1 MLAKFLCS
9 SVRESFIKD
18 VGSLVEMS
26 KRGSRTPSS
35 GGLRVRRGHHVS
47 PRLRGSLYLFV
58 PLTRVHSLH
67 LLLGLGVRASATLGR
82 PRVANRPICLTPP
95 LL

>member
-1 MLAKFLCS
+1 MNIAFVLAKFLCNN
-9 SVRESFIKD
+9 VRESFIED
-18 VGSLVEMS
+18 VGSLVEKG

-47 PRLRGSLYLFV
+47 PRLRGSLHLFV

-67 LLLGLGVRASATLGR
+67 LLLGPGV
-82 PRVANRPICLTPP
+82 
-95 LL
+95 